1 MGLDRYLYG
10 LEVSFDLFGESQVLM
25 CGMKG
30 PMIGPISQLSYPR
43 TLTQR
48 IYTEV
53 PMIIGNNSYHS

>member
-1 MGLDRYLYG
+1 MGYG

-53 PMIIGNNSYHS
+53 PMIIGNNS